1 MSEAKNQAELLSEG
15 FLDTLGAERVDFGQ
29 AAELPVTAR
38 LLVLAAASFVQ
49 RVQENLDRMG
59 KVSTGTLSTDI
70 ISGEVQAGGG
80 SVSIEVGYPAS
91 SAGAK
96 YYDYVNK
103 GVKGLVTGQPS
114 DSPYSFKE
122 SRSPRDK
129 YAPAP
134 VMVKAILGWMEQ
146 NNIRS
151 REETQ
156 TRDLSA
162 LQSKRQGLQELTGGD
177 AQRSLAYVIARSIKR
192 RGLPYTGFF
201 DEAQTF
207 AFGQEFLDNVARAVG
222 ADIRLVIRQANRGG
236 AA

>member
-15 FLDTLGAERVDFGQ
+15 FLDTLGAERVDFGH
-29 AAELPVTAR
+29 ATELPVTAR

-70 ISGEVQAGGG
+70 ISGEVRAGGG
-80 SVSIEVGYPAS
+80 SVSIEVGYPAT

-96 YYDYVNK
+96 YYDFVNK
-103 GVKGLVTGQPS
+103 GVRGLVSGEPS
-114 DSPYSFKE
+114 DSPYKFRKLS
-122 SRSPRDK
+122 
-129 YAPAP
+129 APP
-134 VMVKAILGWMEQ
+134 VMVNAILGWMQE

-156 TRDLSA
+156 TRGLSA

-177 AQRSLAYVIARSIKR
+177 AQRSLAYAIARSIKR
-192 RGLPYTGFF
+192 RGLPYTGYF
-201 DEAQTF
+201 DDAQAF
-207 AFGQEFLDNVARAVG
+207 AFGQEFMNNVARAVG

-236 AA
+236 RP